1 MDNNMKYCIQ
11 IAYLNQ
17 LINKK
22 LITEVEYK
30 KIKNYIKDKYGV
42 RASGNGRMKVR
53 HFAAIKYR
61 SST

>member
-17 LINKK
+17 LISKK

-30 KIKNYIKDKYGV
+30 KIKNYIKEKYGV
-42 RASGNGRMKVR
+42 RVS
-53 HFAAIKYR
+53 
-61 SST
+61 